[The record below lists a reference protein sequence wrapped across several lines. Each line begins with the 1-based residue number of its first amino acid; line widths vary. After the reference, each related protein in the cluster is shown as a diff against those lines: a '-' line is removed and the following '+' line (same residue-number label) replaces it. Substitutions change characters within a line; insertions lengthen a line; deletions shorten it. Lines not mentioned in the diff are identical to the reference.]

1 MKRSRLFLL
10 VIVLMCTI
18 MTSVSLGSAGISLTD
33 CLRIIASKMKL
44 IGSFVDASDI
54 SANYQLIIWK
64 VRMPRTLL
72 AALVGGSLA
81 TVGAAF
87 QGIFRN
93 PLADPHILGVSS
105 GAAVGATVA
114 MIVSQTTGFAASFLG
129 LGTIGIFAFC
139 GALLTVFVVYHVA
152 KLAGEISTVSMLL
165 TGTAISTFL
174 SALISLMM
182 TLNSEQIDK
191 VYMWTLGSV
200 SAANWDKV
208 RFLAVFA
215 IVGVSIL
222 ICFSQ
227 KLNIMMVGEEDAKC
241 LGIDTNALRKRIIVV
256 ASLLV
261 AAAVSVSGVIGF
273 VGLIVPHCVRMMS
286 GADNKKVM
294 PASFLLGASFL
305 VICDTISRTIV
316 APTEIPVGVVTS
328 LFGAPYFIWLVWK
341 RKKRSNE

>member
-1 MKRSRLFLL
+1 MKRRRIFLL
-10 VIVLMCTI
+10 VIVLIAAI

-33 CLRIIASKMKL
+33 CFRIIASKMKL
-44 IGSFVDASDI
+44 IGRFVDASDI
-54 SANYQLIIWK
+54 SVNYQIIIWK
-64 VRMPRTLL
+64 VRMPRTIL

-129 LGTIGIFAFC
+129 LGTIGIFAFM
-139 GALLTVFVVYHVA
+139 GAIITVFVVYHVA
-152 KLAGEISTVSMLL
+152 KLGGEISTVSMLL

-174 SALISLMM
+174 SAVISLLM
-182 TLNSEQIDK
+182 TLNREQIDK

-208 RFLAVFA
+208 RFLAIFA

-227 KLNIMMVGEEDAKC
+227 KLNIMMMGEEDAKC
-241 LGIDTNALRKRIIVV
+241 LGIDTHILRKRIIVV

-286 GADNKKVM
+286 GADNRRVM
-294 PASFLLGASFL
+294 PSSFLLGASFL
-305 VICDTISRTIV
+305 VICDTISRTIA

-341 RKKRSNE
+341 RKKRNNG